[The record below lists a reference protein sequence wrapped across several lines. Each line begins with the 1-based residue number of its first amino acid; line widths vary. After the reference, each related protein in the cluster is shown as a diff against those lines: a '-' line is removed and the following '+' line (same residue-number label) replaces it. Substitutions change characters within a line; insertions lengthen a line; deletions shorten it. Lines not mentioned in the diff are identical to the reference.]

1 MNVRKMTQWTAAGTL
16 GLFLVGAAGA
26 GMAAADGG
34 DEEGIDLSVEIE
46 DLTPPGGLAMTVAA
60 NDGVVLTEDGSD
72 ETARQFVG
80 VTPTV
85 TVTDSRT
92 AEQIPEGAFWAVVGQ
107 AGDFVHAEDASRSF
121 GAEYLGW
128 APHLLSGS
136 STGSVAEGEPV
147 SSVIDDGSGAD
158 AVGLVGQELLLSTWS
173 AADET
178 GSWDVNADL
187 TLRTPV
193 DVPAGTYSATLTL
206 SLFEG

>member
-16 GLFLVGAAGA
+16 GLVLVGAAGA
-26 GMAAADGG
+26 GMATAADG
-34 DEEGIDLSVEIE
+34 DEGIDVSVEI
-46 DLTPPGGLAMTVAA
+46 DDATPPGGLAMTVAA

-80 VTPTV
+80 STPTV
-85 TVTDSRT
+85 TVTDSR
-92 AEQIPEGAFWAVVGQ
+92 AVEDIPEGAYWAVVGQ
-107 AGDFVHAEDASRSF
+107 ASDFVDAADATNSF

-128 APHLLSGS
+128 DPQLLTGS
-136 STGSVAEGEPV
+136 TTGSVAEGEPV
-147 SSVIDDGSGAD
+147 SSVVDDGSGAA
-158 AVGLVGQELLLSTWS
+158 AVGLVGQELLVSTWA

-193 DVPAGTYSATLTL
+193 DVPAGAYSATLTL